1 MFNEKKAE
9 KRKVFVIMCRANQHT
24 QIAGAEAS
32 IAAEANSKHKHGSLV
47 MWIACYKCHYSLAIS
62 YTNIKRFKQLIQQP
76 SPAHSP
82 AHTLQSP
89 QTHTQLHTACQR
101 EFVVCKTTLGAS
113 FQKLQI
119 GRELI
124 ECVVSGFGRFGKMVA
139 LVG

>member
-82 AHTLQSP
+82 AHTLHSP
-89 QTHTQLHTACQR
+89 YTHIHSYTQHVRGNLWCAKLH
-101 EFVVCKTTLGAS
+101 
-113 FQKLQI
+113 
-119 GRELI
+119 
-124 ECVVSGFGRFGKMVA
+124 
-139 LVG
+139 